1 MASNLE
7 VFLISSYYQRR
18 RGATAG
24 VRISPPVVKNRLS
37 LALDPQIGQSASHML
52 FWSNPSSLRVNT
64 KEDPN
69 RLYLR
74 FQLAYTHELF
84 EKAIRI
90 RYEPFEGRWKINLE
104 FWDLDKF
111 PFQHT
116 SRTLHHETIRD
127 TPFGDS
133 AATFPALLTSTM
145 AKKGLRVPTNERFKF
160 MQALKQPVT
169 IEFKGS
175 MMYFQ
180 DQESEGINLFRPFS
194 PKGGNYSFHCVKT
207 ESQIF
212 TAKIAAC
219 FYKRDSSGFIFKRV
233 RHIVDSIKALY
244 EKFKAPLSHGVLTRN
259 CTAWEFGKAL
269 KELKQLFELFVL
281 PLVEGTLSPEEQA
294 RVTQFFAYANMKPE
308 DLEQYVGSSS
318 PPVNL
323 AGALGSTLNRALDS
337 VQASAVVRRKA
348 QAKDL
353 PDSWHL
359 SLEKLQIDQFLKD
372 SLSLQQKEQCLANSY
387 FWRFNLNSIVGYF
400 NGFVKDV
407 LVSIHAGKN

>member
-111 PFQHT
+111 TFQHT
-116 SRTLHHETIRD
+116 TRILHHEIIRD
-127 TPFGDS
+127 TPFGDAWV
-133 AATFPALLTSTM
+133 AASSMLEYCF
-145 AKKGLRVPTNERFKF
+145 AKKGLKLRTLADRYKF
-160 MQALKQPVT
+160 MQAVKKPFTVELRCK
-169 IEFKGS
+169 I
-175 MMYFQ
+175 MHFQ

-281 PLVEGTLSPEEQA
+281 PLVEGTL
-294 RVTQFFAYANMKPE
+294 
-308 DLEQYVGSSS
+308 
-318 PPVNL
+318 
-323 AGALGSTLNRALDS
+323 
-337 VQASAVVRRKA
+337 
-348 QAKDL
+348 
-353 PDSWHL
+353 
-359 SLEKLQIDQFLKD
+359 
-372 SLSLQQKEQCLANSY
+372 
-387 FWRFNLNSIVGYF
+387 
-400 NGFVKDV
+400 
-407 LVSIHAGKN
+407 